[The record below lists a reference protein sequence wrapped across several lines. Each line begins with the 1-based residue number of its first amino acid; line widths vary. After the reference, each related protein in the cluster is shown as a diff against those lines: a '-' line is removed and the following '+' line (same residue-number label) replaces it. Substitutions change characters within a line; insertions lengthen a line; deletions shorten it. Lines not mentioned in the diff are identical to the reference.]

1 MSDADQTRPITLDFT
16 NTTLRI
22 VLDSIPMSVAIV
34 GLERTYV
41 FGNKFFCNW
50 YGISPKDII
59 GMSSRLIFCSDSDWK
74 SLGESAYPIITAGG
88 TYDSEHILR
97 RRDDSAYPARVIGRL
112 LDPALPA
119 LGALWMVD
127 DMTDHKIAEAN
138 RTLAGAVFLLDRD
151 GRIVSANH
159 EAENLL
165 AAQAGLKLV
174 GRRLSA
180 EDSIDQR
187 RLAVA
192 VTRAHAA
199 AIESEACTGDT
210 FRLRSGKASLV
221 MRVTPLHRPD
231 CKPDGATVTVVVGG
245 FAAAKEVPPELLQAV
260 YALTPAESRLA
271 ASLLTGL
278 SLGEAAA
285 AHGTTTG
292 TARKQ
297 LAALFD
303 KTGTSR
309 QSELVRLMLW
319 EVGPLLGR

>member
-1 MSDADQTRPITLDFT
+1 MPDADHSPPVALDFA

-34 GLERTYV
+34 GLDRTYV
-41 FGNKFFCNW
+41 FGNKFFCHW
-50 YGISPKDII
+50 YGISPAAII
-59 GMSSRLIFCSDSDWK
+59 GMSSRLIFCSDADWK
-74 SLGESAYPIITAGG
+74 SLGEAAYPIIISGG

-112 LDPALPA
+112 LDPANPA

-138 RTLAGAVFLLDRD
+138 QTLAGAVFLLDRE

-159 EAENLL
+159 EAEELVS
-165 AAQAGLKLV
+165 AKTGLKRV
-174 GRRLSA
+174 GRRLGA
-180 EDSIDQR
+180 RDALDQR
-187 RLAVA
+187 RLANA
-192 VTRAHAA
+192 VTRAHLAA
-199 AIESEACTGDT
+199 VNADSFIGDT
-210 FRLRSGKASLV
+210 FRLRSGGASLV
-221 MRVTPLHRPD
+221 VRVAPLRLPGHT
-231 CKPDGATVTVVVGG
+231 PDGATVIVVGGG
-245 FAAAKEVPPELLQAV
+245 FAAAKDVPPELLQAV
-260 YALTPAESRLA
+260 YTLTPAESRLA
-271 ASLLTGL
+271 ASLLGGL
-278 SLGEAAA
+278 SLAEAAA

-309 QSELVRLMLW
+309 QSELVRQMLW
-319 EVGPLLGR
+319 EVGPLLRG